1 MKRVTS
7 QYIKIL
13 WSGAVLHYTMLSTV
27 AFGCA
32 VDLKIRLFPFMYYS
46 LHLQA
51 DHGLI
56 PTICNVNGASITPT
70 NY

>member
-1 MKRVTS
+1 M
-7 QYIKIL
+7 
-13 WSGAVLHYTMLSTV
+13 LHYTMLSTV

-46 LHLQA
+46 LHWQA